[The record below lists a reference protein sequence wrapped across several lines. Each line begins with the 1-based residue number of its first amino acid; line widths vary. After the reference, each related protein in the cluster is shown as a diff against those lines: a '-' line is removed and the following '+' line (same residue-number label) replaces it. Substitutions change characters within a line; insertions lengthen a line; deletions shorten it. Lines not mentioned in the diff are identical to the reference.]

1 MTDSAVKY
9 DKGDDGIVVLT
20 LDDPTA
26 GANTMNDLYKD
37 SMHAAVDKLYA
48 EKDDVAGV
56 VITSAKKTFFAGGNL
71 KGMLAATPDDAQ
83 AVFEMCEGIKAD
95 LRRLETFGKPVV
107 AAVNGA
113 ALGGGLEITLACHHR
128 IVVDDDK
135 VELGLPEATLG
146 LLPGG
151 GGVTRTVRM
160 FGIQSALMD
169 ILLQGT
175 RFKPKAA
182 KEKGIVDELVASR
195 DDLVPA
201 AKKWINDHQDDPQAA
216 SNPWDRDGFKIPGGS
231 PSTPSLA
238 AFLPAFPA
246 MLRKQTKGAVYP
258 APRAIMAAAIEGAQ
272 VDFDTASRIESRY
285 LAHLIT
291 GSNSKNMIQAFFFDL
306 SAINSGLLRPKDV
319 PKFTATKVGVL
330 GAGMMGA
337 GIAYSCARAG
347 MEVVLKDVEQASADK
362 GKAYS
367 EKILSKAVERGKMDE
382 KKKAEILDRITA
394 TTEANDFKGCDLV
407 IEAVFEDPSL
417 KAQVFGEIQDVV
429 NSDAL
434 LCSNTSTLPITDL
447 AEGVNRPD
455 DFIGLHFFSPVDKMP
470 LVEIIRGA
478 KTNDVAVAKALD
490 VVMQIRK
497 TPIVVND
504 SRGFYTSRVIGTMVM
519 EGLAMLGEG
528 VHPMSVERAATQA
541 GYPVGTLQLSDELN
555 MELMAK
561 IQKATADAAP
571 AGYQPHP
578 GEAVVTKMLEEGR
591 PGRLRGKGFYE
602 YDENGGRGS
611 LWKGL
616 AELFPPNAEPADIE
630 DLKDRYL
637 FIEAIETAKCFEEGV
652 IESSAAANIGSI
664 MGIGYPALTG
674 GTVQF
679 MQGYDGRTGQGL
691 TGFVARAR
699 ELAEKYGDRF
709 APTDRLVEMAEKGES
724 FPA

>member
-9 DKGDDGIVVLT
+9 DRGDDGIVVLT

-26 GANTMNDLYKD
+26 NANTMNELYKE
-37 SMHAAVDKLYA
+37 SMGAAVDRLYA
-48 EKDDVAGV
+48 EKDDVTGV

-71 KGMLAATPDDAQ
+71 KGMLATTPDDAQ
-83 AVFEMCEGIKAD
+83 GVFEMCEAIKAD

-169 ILLQGT
+169 ILLEGT

-182 KEKGIVDELVASR
+182 REKGLVDELVASR

-201 AKKWINDHQDDPQAA
+201 AKKWIKAHQDDPQAA
-216 SNPWDRDGFKIPGGS
+216 SNPWDRDGYKIPGGT
-231 PSTPSLA
+231 PSSPSLA

-246 MLRKQTKGAVYP
+246 MLRKQTKGALYP

-285 LAHLIT
+285 LSHLVT

-367 EKILSKAVERGKMDE
+367 EKILSKAVDRGKMEE

-417 KAQVFGEIQDVV
+417 KAKVFAEIQDVV
-429 NSDAL
+429 NPDAL

-447 AEGVNRPD
+447 AEGVSRPD

-478 KTNDVAVAKALD
+478 RTSDEAVAKALD

-561 IQKATADAAP
+561 IQKATADAAGE
-571 AGYQPHP
+571 GYQPHP
-578 GEAVVTKMLEEGR
+578 GEAVVQRMLEAGR

-611 LWKGL
+611 LWSGL
-616 AELFPPNAEPADIE
+616 AELFPSNDEPADIE

-652 IESSAAANIGSI
+652 IESAAAANIGSI
-664 MGIGYPALTG
+664 MGIGYPPLTG
-674 GTVQF
+674 GTVQC
-679 MQGYDGRTGQGL
+679 MQGYDGRAGQGL
-691 TGFVARAR
+691 PGFVARAR
-699 ELAEKYGDRF
+699 ELAGKYGDRF

>member
-1 MTDSAVKY
+1 
-9 DKGDDGIVVLT
+9 
-20 LDDPTA
+20 
-26 GANTMNDLYKD
+26 
-37 SMHAAVDKLYA
+37 
-48 EKDDVAGV
+48 
-56 VITSAKKTFFAGGNL
+56 
-71 KGMLAATPDDAQ
+71 
-83 AVFEMCEGIKAD
+83 
-95 LRRLETFGKPVV
+95 
-107 AAVNGA
+107 
-113 ALGGGLEITLACHHR
+113 
-128 IVVDDDK
+128 
-135 VELGLPEATLG
+135 
-146 LLPGG
+146 
-151 GGVTRTVRM
+151 
-160 FGIQSALMD
+160 
-169 ILLQGT
+169 
-175 RFKPKAA
+175 
-182 KEKGIVDELVASR
+182 
-195 DDLVPA
+195 
-201 AKKWINDHQDDPQAA
+201 
-216 SNPWDRDGFKIPGGS
+216 
-231 PSTPSLA
+231 
-238 AFLPAFPA
+238 

-434 LCSNTSTLPITDL
+434 LCSNTSTLPITEL

-578 GEAVVTKMLEEGR
+578 GEAVVDEDDRGGP
-591 PGRLRGKGFYE
+591 PG
-602 YDENGGRGS
+602 S
-611 LWKGL
+611 
-616 AELFPPNAEPADIE
+616 PA
-630 DLKDRYL
+630 RRR
-637 FIEAIETAKCFEEGV
+637 AST
-652 IESSAAANIGSI
+652 STTRTAAAA
-664 MGIGYPALTG
+664 PC
-674 GTVQF
+674 
-679 MQGYDGRTGQGL
+679 GRASPSCSRRTPSRP
-691 TGFVARAR
+691 TSRTSRTATCSSRRSRPRSASRRASSSPPPRPTSARSWASATR
-699 ELAEKYGDRF
+699 R
-709 APTDRLVEMAEKGES
+709 
-724 FPA
+724 